1 MSSSLVRRELS
12 ETEIEEIAEQS
23 STQTEDIEGASLR
36 DLLVRAERLYAVKD
50 PASVRIS
57 RIKDAILSRVN
68 PTYDDNNQLLLFD
81 NVNGYAYLNPDD
93 QQEIIVSHPDT
104 SIQLRVKKTKIT
116 NWKMVNRSIADEL
129 ARVTA
134 LRENILAK
142 RLEDR
147 TTDETH
153 NLISLTSR
161 SDTLRWVIEQTNN
174 KVYNREQVRFT
185 SVVTDKA

>member
-1 MSSSLVRRELS
+1 MIYVGQVITVLLS
-12 ETEIEEIAEQS
+12 KLKIRTI
-23 STQTEDIEGASLR
+23 D
-36 DLLVRAERLYAVKD
+36 
-50 PASVRIS
+50 
-57 RIKDAILSRVN
+57 
-68 PTYDDNNQLLLFD
+68 
-81 NVNGYAYLNPDD
+81 VNGYAYLNPDD